1 MAINYEKV
9 ENSLHLLTRNTC
21 NGINLYR
28 FWRSVLQ
35 QEASSLA
42 EYFHPDA
49 LIRWHCT
56 NEQFTAEE
64 FIKVNCD
71 YPGQWDGHIERLEQS
86 GDLFITVTCVYP
98 TDRFSSFHVTSFFR
112 IKDEKILSLDE
123 YWADDGPP
131 PSWRRKLCLGKPIQL

>member
-1 MAINYEKV
+1 MAIKYDETG
-9 ENSLHLLTRNTC
+9 NSPHISKHNTC

-35 QEASSLA
+35 QDAPALA
-42 EYFHPDA
+42 KYFHSNA

-71 YPGQWDGHIERLEQS
+71 YPGQWDGHIDRLEQS
-86 GDLFITVTCVYP
+86 GDLFITVTCVYSA
-98 TDRFSSFHVTSFFR
+98 DRVCCFHVTSFFR
-112 IKDEKILSLDE
+112 IKDQKILSLDE

-131 PSWRRKLCLGKPIQL
+131 PAWRRKLCLGKPIQL